1 MAQQRK
7 EFKFI
12 PKDEDETD
20 GCYKIPNIPLEE
32 ESIDGDLLLARYIK
46 DLPSGRMTR
55 SRHAASRTKE
65 QETKCANVTL
75 VTSFDQLSTSDYSSN
90 VSNASSSKK
99 RNSNDNICNTSP
111 ESDVFSNSHTK
122 KDSPYNRIININ
134 DIEVQS
140 FSDND
145 WDTDLDDKDTEDQSR
160 DWQQDADTE
169 WFHAQ
174 KGFLVQKE
182 SIRFII
188 PPSNLHNLP
197 HDSFSISILT
207 TEYLL
212 PVTSMRIHHVS
223 PIVQISPNGLLF
235 EKTNPACLFVP
246 LDFEVEDP
254 TWLSC
259 LFSNTD
265 PSQPPYWQPLGK
277 DSFHYQDGWLILKTC
292 FLSMFTVMYE
302 EPFPTVSKKIRRRI
316 GGSLKLDSHSGLKV
330 TFPRGSCQEDIEATL
345 KVFYD
350 LEPFNP
356 TAPTVNKTEVQDSL
370 ACPIIM
376 LGPHG
381 YHFNRNKKPV
391 EVYLPVPHYREILE
405 LFPRARLVIYES
417 STMEG
422 DAPKWKV
429 IEVDRQSIHFNYKE
443 QTTSVSFPVYHFSFF
458 KIVWDILTNK
468 LYEAKMGV
476 SYFSPWISFP
486 MKCQAY
492 MEENPETNAFGLE
505 VICYNSENN
514 PEQVQTSNYRYCVG
528 SSLKPKLMKPGRILI
543 KLKSGKFGP
552 DIEAGEDEKMEK
564 EETDFRG
571 RDFEKQFACIFQEGF
586 KVERGTF
593 GKVIVDR
600 IGADNQRMENL
611 FEFNLKKSGIET
623 EKAAPENS
631 DRWSVVAVKELAGH
645 MNLTEDENWKKFASY
660 IGFTRYQNSIHFL
673 YFLFLDFRQ
682 EIKAKLQYSGDP
694 FLSMMNL
701 YQERGGTPDE
711 FVQALYA
718 VSRDNNLGSSGCG
731 TNTGTPNSSSSG
743 VSGSGS
749 QNSFSNNSQGSAANN
764 MTKRFS
770 FFNLNPWRNND
781 SDSGTADM
789 NAENSPANSNSKN
802 VVEFSPASGSK
813 ESRKR
818 PRMNEKPPSL
828 KRRKVDISNPGKSW
842 KGSYKDDSYSS
853 SDESGNEAANVA
865 SQAKSISTERHQRN
879 PYKLNDQDLWL
890 ISAHMNAINWRA
902 LGRTLGLE
910 ESILLNLEHAY
921 KGSGF
926 RECAYQMLLEW
937 KGLKPKTCTFGG
949 LYTGLCKEKMNGVAK
964 HMAALYQ
971 QGSFKSN
978 VD

>member
-1 MAQQRK
+1 MAQHRK
-7 EFKFI
+7 GSKFI
-12 PKDEDETD
+12 LDDQDETD
-20 GCYKIPNIPLEE
+20 GCYKIPNIPLDE
-32 ESIDGDLLLARYIK
+32 ESIDGDLLLARYIQ

-55 SRHAASRTKE
+55 SRHAASRSKE
-65 QETKCANVTL
+65 SDLKSENITIA
-75 VTSFDQLSTSDYSSN
+75 TSFDQLSTSDYSSN

-99 RNSNDNICNTSP
+99 RISNENICNTSP
-111 ESDVFSNSHTK
+111 ESDLFSNTHTK
-122 KDSPYNRIININ
+122 KDSPYARNSFT

-145 WDTDLDDKDTEDQSR
+145 WDTDLDDPETADSSR
-160 DWQQDADTE
+160 EWQRDADTD
-169 WFHAQ
+169 WFNAQ

-182 SIRFII
+182 SIRLII
-188 PPSNLHNLP
+188 PPSNRHNLP
-197 HDSFSISILT
+197 HEKFSISILT
-207 TEYLL
+207 TEHLL
-212 PVTSMRIHHVS
+212 PFTSMRIHHVS
-223 PIVQISPNGLLF
+223 PIVQISPHGLIF
-235 EKTNPACLFVP
+235 ENSDPACLFIP

-254 TWLSC
+254 YLLSC
-259 LFSNTD
+259 MFSNTD
-265 PSQPPYWQPLGK
+265 PSLPPHWQPLNK
-277 DSFHYQDGWLILKTC
+277 DSFNYKDGWIVLKTC

-302 EPFPTVSKKIRRRI
+302 EPFPTISKKIRRRI

-350 LEPFNP
+350 LEPYNP
-356 TAPTVNKTEVQDSL
+356 TDPSDHKVEVQDSL

-381 YHFNRNKKPV
+381 YHFNRNRKPV
-391 EVYLPVPHYREILE
+391 EIFLPIPHYQEILE

-417 STMEG
+417 STQEG
-422 DAPKWKV
+422 DTPKWEK

-443 QTTSVSFPVYHFSFF
+443 KTTCVSFPVYHFSFF

-492 MEENPETNAFGLE
+492 MEENPATNAFGLE

-528 SSLKPKLMKPGRILI
+528 SSLKPKLIKPGRILI

-552 DIEAGEDEKMEK
+552 DIEAGEDEDMEK

-571 RDFEKQFACIFQEGF
+571 RDFEKQFACIFKEDF
-586 KVERGTF
+586 KVDRGTF

-600 IGADNQRMENL
+600 IGTDKQRMENL

-645 MNLTEDENWKKFASY
+645 MNLIEDENWKKFASY
-660 IGFTRYQNSIHFL
+660 IGFTR
-673 YFLFLDFRQ
+673 Q
-682 EIKAKLQYSGDP
+682 EIKSKLQYSGDP

-770 FFNLNPWRNND
+770 FFNLHPWRNND

-789 NAENSPANSNSKN
+789 NAENSPANSKTKN
-802 VVEFSPASGSK
+802 MIEHSPASGSK

-828 KRRKVDISNPGKSW
+828 KRRKVDVGPGKSW

-865 SQAKSISTERHQRN
+865 AQAKSISTERHQRN

-937 KGLKPKTCTFGG
+937 KGLKPKTCTFGS
-949 LYTGLCKEKMNGVAK
+949 LYTGLSKEKMNGVAK